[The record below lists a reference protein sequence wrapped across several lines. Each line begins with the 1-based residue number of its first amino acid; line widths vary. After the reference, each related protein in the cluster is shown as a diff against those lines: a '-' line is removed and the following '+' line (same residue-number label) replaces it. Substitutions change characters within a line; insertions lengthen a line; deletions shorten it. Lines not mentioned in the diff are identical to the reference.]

1 MSRALSRPATIEID
15 GRRYLWREIIE
26 RRRRQIAAH
35 DAAHP
40 RQLVLFDLKD
50 DTRPATQRTAA
61 GRYAEPTLFAALDRP
76 PAC

>member
-1 MSRALSRPATIEID
+1 MSRLATIELD

-35 DAAHP
+35 DAAQA
-40 RQLVLFDLKD
+40 RQLTLFDLKD

-76 PAC
+76 RT